1 MRLSGLMYKST
12 KLIGWLGTPSRERVI
27 SNVTGIEYS
36 NCYIQGEDMA
46 SLERAEVDLAKLA
59 DRLRVIAE
67 ALRRLPDSHALS
79 PEERKPLCEEVRAIA
94 AKLLGN

>member
-1 MRLSGLMYKST
+1 
-12 KLIGWLGTPSRERVI
+12 
-27 SNVTGIEYS
+27 
-36 NCYIQGEDMA
+36 MA
-46 SLERAEVDLAKLA
+46 SLERAKVDLAKLA

-79 PEERKPLCEEVRAIA
+79 PAERKALCEEVRAIA